1 MWLLCGEQTVGRQ
14 GMSEDHSGNADVWG
28 EGRWRGW
35 LREGGVSLKAEP
47 VPFAG
52 GADGCEGEEKAES
65 SITPPTNLAWATG
78 SNGRSLLREKQDK
91 SRFGGKLEVLF

>member
-52 GADGCEGEEKAES
+52 GADGCEEGRKGRIQHNSSYES
-65 SITPPTNLAWATG
+65 GL
-78 SNGRSLLREKQDK
+78 SNWVKW
-91 SRFGGKLEVLF
+91 